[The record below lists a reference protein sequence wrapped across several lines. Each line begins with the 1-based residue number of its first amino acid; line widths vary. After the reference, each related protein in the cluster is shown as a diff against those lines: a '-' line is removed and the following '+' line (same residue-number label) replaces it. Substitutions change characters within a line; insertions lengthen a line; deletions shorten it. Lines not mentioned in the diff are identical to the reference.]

1 MSFFLSFVRPTT
13 ILESKRIY
21 RLEYTSPESLP
32 SPQTGFLQ
40 QVDSKADMWSLGMIL
55 HKLLFFRLPY
65 RYASGSSEST
75 SALPEDEKL
84 DRLEREVI
92 EYEGFRS
99 NETLQIAFQTRKLPQ
114 AYLVLLENL
123 LTPIPNRRPS
133 CERVASAIRKGTL
146 NPVIRTTVG
155 EDVLTLV
162 PITRRPS
169 DEGKVELETET
180 AIEVEERKE
189 SVPILRLPSPD
200 TMDGKMIVNTSKGI
214 TMLKSIL
221 LMAKVQMSR
230 THCRPCTFLLTMS
243 L

>member
-1 MSFFLSFVRPTT
+1 MCPTA
-13 ILESKRIY
+13 IREAKQLQ

-65 RYASGSSEST
+65 RYASGSSESA

-84 DRLEREVI
+84 DRLEREVV

-123 LTPIPNRRPS
+123 LTPIPTRRPS
-133 CERVASAIRKGTL
+133 CERVASAIRNGTL
-146 NPVIRTTVG
+146 NPVTRTTVG
-155 EDVLTLV
+155 EDALTLV

-169 DEGKVELETET
+169 DEGKVELETEN
-180 AIEVEERKE
+180 AIEVEENKE
-189 SVPILRLPSPD
+189 SIPVLGLPLPD
-200 TMDGKMIVNTSKGI
+200 TIDGKVAGNTSKGM

-221 LMAKVQMSR
+221 LTAKVQMSR
-230 THCRPCTFLLTMS
+230 IYCRS
-243 L
+243 